1 MCWGCEQT
9 YKEVM
14 QPHLRAEVHEYRHP
28 NMPDMLTLPRCQVT
42 SWIRYPGYRMEAQ
55 DTNIGHQGYHALR
68 HRRDVKDATTDA
80 LNT

>member
-28 NMPDMLTLPRCQVT
+28 NMPDMLTAPKMSGHIMDTVWRPRIPT
-42 SWIRYPGYRMEAQ
+42 LATK
-55 DTNIGHQGYHALR
+55 DTMP
-68 HRRDVKDATTDA
+68 
-80 LNT
+80 